1 MEKYHT
7 VTEPDVM
14 SPNFE
19 FSPAQDDSALYYAN
33 IETLER
39 LTMCYIRR
47 FVEGVSVSQQASFPK
62 WHHRHMTSVFRRRL
76 LVHDEKHQQ
85 QQQHQYCQDKN
96 HDDNVGAM
104 LAQLEVQDVV
114 NARLVRAVG
123 ENLRA
128 VCEGRRDMLE
138 VLLEQD
144 GELSRLYDRGIAM
157 ADANRAVAQL
167 IGLVAHRYP
176 RMKFLEVGGG
186 TGSTTKYVLEALAG
200 RFRTYTF
207 TDISAGFFARSEE
220 KLSKYDDDG
229 GHGGKIEYRVLD
241 IERDP
246 TSQGF
251 TNGAYDLIIA
261 ANCVHATKS
270 LGTTLAHLRDLLR
283 PGGFLVLFDI
293 TGDPIWLSYSFVFGG
308 LDQWWAGA
316 ADDGRVDGPGVSRAR
331 WDSELRKSGFSGLD
345 QAVPFPRRREM
356 FSVMLSQAVHDEA
369 GTVLAL
375 RQPTLALNQDSSS
388 SRSRRRF
395 NRQAFAVVGA
405 SSLSERVVNQFG
417 RHVLNVT
424 HVPSLDHVGAAKD
437 PASSSSSSSLFAPGK
452 NLAVMLM
459 TELDM
464 PLFAHLSGD
473 TLASFKL
480 LLRSSR
486 YFMVVTRRCRD
497 ENPDSNMLVG
507 VLRAL
512 FAEMPHFRFQCIDI
526 DDLDVRADNFDRTSD
541 ILSASLLRMVLVP
554 LLEDEPSRNDDDNNN
569 DKNRIMWSM
578 EPELLVRDGCV
589 QIPRVVKDTAK
600 NDRLNSSTRLIEQKT
615 CRSQHLVELDT
626 AQIEPWK
633 PYHYMDTGDG
643 GRPSLPPHLPRVP
656 LIRRPLPDGLPADYR
671 ASMCPIETTVSTVRC
686 LPYTPGQQRFHLIV
700 GAIDRQRCPFST
712 SSLVTGTRVA
722 ALCPVNPATTVYV
735 PLDNVYKMEHEKVP
749 SLSLFSDEVILLATL
764 SSMMLRRTALLVTD
778 DSKVLL
784 LNPGRDL
791 SNMMSKLSLPREI
804 TDRLLLAGVGASPP
818 TAEIRWGSI
827 GAVVD
832 MGGGLNDHATDSQ
845 SRENS
850 CSGEWMQEID
860 DLGPWVLRYRYP
872 IIPPVSE
879 SQSRSIFFCA
889 CADLANLDHS
899 ASTAY
904 QDGTAPTSL
913 FDWRSSIFTTQVQPL
928 DFKAL
933 FRADRTYLLVGLSS
947 DLGLSLCRWMVANGA
962 RHVAIASRH
971 APNQVRSSLYL
982 TFAEDMR
989 RAGAYFAA
997 VQCDVTRRASLEAA
1011 VWELAGHLHM
1021 PPVAGIA
1028 HGAMVLQDKLF
1039 ADMTVLDLEEVIAP
1053 KALGAANLDALFGG
1067 GGGDGDDREPPTLD
1081 FFVMMSS
1088 TACIIGNISQSNY
1101 HAGNMFM
1108 AALVE
1113 RRRARG
1119 LPASVLHLSA
1129 VAGVGYVHRLPE
1141 RARDFTNTFALL
1153 HEEDLHLAFGEAIAA
1168 GRPGS
1173 GANGEVI
1180 CTIKTKRK
1188 KEKTTGSVVGDPTIT
1203 SWLDNPRFST
1213 LVEDDGS
1220 QSDATVDGNGSAAGA
1235 AVRVTDLGA
1244 ALRAVPAS
1252 DRAQAA
1258 QLIQAS
1264 FVRKLETA
1272 LRKSPGTI
1280 DAQLS
1285 LSAVGLDSV
1294 LAVEMRF
1301 WFLKTIM
1308 VEIPVLK
1315 FMHQSVA
1322 QISEWAAGESVT

>member
-1 MEKYHT
+1 MGRLVVSPRRVRDFARRCNTVRTGSSSGEEACGSVGTVSVAAYRGPRASPVACVSTQVLLDVDAESDHVVQKDRMVAFRTDDVAFRGVLGEQSASRHDVSLFYHN

-14 SPNFE
+14 SPNYE
-19 FSPAQDDSALYYAN
+19 LSPAQDDSALYYAN

-47 FVEGVSVSQQASFPK
+47 IVEGVSVSQQASFPK

-76 LVHDEKHQQ
+76 LAHDEE
-85 QQQHQYCQDKN
+85 QQHQYRQDKDY
-96 HDDNVGAM
+96 DDNFDAM
-104 LAQLEVQDVV
+104 LAQLEAQDVV

-123 ENLRA
+123 ENA
-128 VCEGRRDMLE
+128 PPGR

-144 GELSRLYDRGIAM
+144 GELSRLYDRGIAI

-176 RMKFLEVGGG
+176 RMKFFEVGGG
-186 TGSTTKYVLEALAG
+186 TGGTTKYVLEALAG

-220 KLSKYDDDG
+220 KLSKYDDNC

-251 TNGAYDLIIA
+251 TNGAYDLIMA

-270 LGTTLAHLRDLLR
+270 LGATLSHLRGLLR

-308 LDQWWAGA
+308 LDQWSAGA
-316 ADDGRVDGPGVSRAR
+316 SDDGRVDGPGVSRAK

-356 FSVMLSQAVHDEA
+356 FS
-369 GTVLAL
+369 
-375 RQPTLALNQDSSS
+375 
-388 SRSRRRF
+388 
-395 NRQAFAVVGA
+395 
-405 SSLSERVVNQFG
+405 
-417 RHVLNVT
+417 
-424 HVPSLDHVGAAKD
+424 
-437 PASSSSSSSLFAPGK
+437 
-452 NLAVMLM
+452 VMLM

-512 FAEMPHFRFQCIDI
+512 IAEMPHVRFQCIDI
-526 DDLDVRADNFDRTSD
+526 DDLDVRADNLDRTSG
-541 ILSASLLRMVLVP
+541 ILSASLLRMVLAP
-554 LLEDEPSRNDDDNNN
+554 LLEDEPSHEDDNNN
-569 DKNRIMWSM
+569 NNNRILWSM

-589 QIPRVVKDTAK
+589 QIPRVVKDKAK
-600 NDRLNSSTRLIEQKT
+600 NDRLNSSTRLIKQET

-626 AQIEPWK
+626 AQNEPWK

-643 GRPSLPPHLPRVP
+643 GRPCLPPHLPRVP
-656 LIRRPLPDGLPADYR
+656 LVRRPLPVGLAADYR
-671 ASMCPIETTVSTVRC
+671 ASTCPIETTVSTVRC
-686 LPYTPGQQRFHLIV
+686 RPYAPGQQRFHLIV
-700 GAIDRQRCPFST
+700 GAVDRQRFPLST
-712 SSLVTGTRVA
+712 SSLITGTRVA
-722 ALCPVNPATTVYV
+722 ALCPVNPATIIYI
-735 PLDNVYKMEHEKVP
+735 PLDNIYEMQHENVP
-749 SLSLFSDEVILLATL
+749 SLSLFPDDVVLLAIF
-764 SSMMLRRTALLVTD
+764 SSMILRRTGLLVTD

-791 SNMMSKLSLPREI
+791 SNM
-804 TDRLLLAGVGASPP
+804 
-818 TAEIRWGSI
+818 
-827 GAVVD
+827 
-832 MGGGLNDHATDSQ
+832 

-850 CSGEWMQEID
+850 CSDEWMQEVD
-860 DLGPWVLRYRYP
+860 DLGPWVLRYRHP

-889 CADLANLDHS
+889 CADIANLDHS

-904 QDGTAPTSL
+904 KDSTTPTSL
-913 FDWRSSIFTTQVQPL
+913 FDWRSSIFTAQVQPL

-971 APNQVRSSLYL
+971 APNQVRSSLHL
-982 TFAEDMR
+982 SLAEDMR

-997 VQCDVTRRASLEAA
+997 VHCDVTRRASLEAA
-1011 VWELAGHLHM
+1011 VLELAEHLHM

-1039 ADMTVLDLEEVIAP
+1039 ADMTVMDLEDVIAP

-1067 GGGDGDDREPPTLD
+1067 GGGGGDGEDREPAPST
-1081 FFVMMSS
+1081 SS
-1088 TACIIGNISQSNY
+1088 S
-1101 HAGNMFM
+1101 
-1108 AALVE
+1108 
-1113 RRRARG
+1113 
-1119 LPASVLHLSA
+1119 
-1129 VAGVGYVHRLPE
+1129 
-1141 RARDFTNTFALL
+1141 
-1153 HEEDLHLAFGEAIAA
+1153 
-1168 GRPGS
+1168 
-1173 GANGEVI
+1173 
-1180 CTIKTKRK
+1180 
-1188 KEKTTGSVVGDPTIT
+1188 
-1203 SWLDNPRFST
+1203 
-1213 LVEDDGS
+1213 
-1220 QSDATVDGNGSAAGA
+1220 
-1235 AVRVTDLGA
+1235 
-1244 ALRAVPAS
+1244 
-1252 DRAQAA
+1252 
-1258 QLIQAS
+1258 
-1264 FVRKLETA
+1264 
-1272 LRKSPGTI
+1272 
-1280 DAQLS
+1280 
-1285 LSAVGLDSV
+1285 
-1294 LAVEMRF
+1294 
-1301 WFLKTIM
+1301 
-1308 VEIPVLK
+1308 
-1315 FMHQSVA
+1315 
-1322 QISEWAAGESVT
+1322 